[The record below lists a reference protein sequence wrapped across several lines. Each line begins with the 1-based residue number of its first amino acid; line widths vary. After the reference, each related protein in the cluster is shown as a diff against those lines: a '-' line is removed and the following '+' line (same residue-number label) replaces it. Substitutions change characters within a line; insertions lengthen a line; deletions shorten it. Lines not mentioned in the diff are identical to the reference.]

1 MNEIIISIIILII
14 ILIIVVEIFICC
26 RKSKDFGNKV
36 DKSIRDDKFFI
47 PYILSKLEDESLEA
61 SVGHELYT
69 YAARAQFYKKC
80 FYISEFITLIA
91 PAIVVGLNNALEG
104 RDVTVRIL
112 VSVFSG
118 LASIA
123 SGIAG
128 IVKFK
133 ESWVR
138 YRSNCEAVK
147 HELVYYVAKCT
158 PYDHKKQK
166 KNKVELIQRIYVIA
180 IKEEIDWN
188 KLINNNDRERQ

>member
-1 MNEIIISIIILII
+1 MKEIIILII
-14 ILIIVVEIFICC
+14 IIIIVKIFFCC
-26 RKSKDFGNKV
+26 KKSKNSENKV

-69 YAARAQFYKKC
+69 YAVRAQFYKEC
-80 FYISEFITLIA
+80 FYTSEFITLIA
-91 PAIVVGLNNALEG
+91 PAIVVGLNNALEEQ
-104 RDVTVRIL
+104 DIIIRIL

-138 YRSNCEAVK
+138 YLSNCEAVK
-147 HELVYYVAKCT
+147 HELVYYVAKCP
-158 PYDHKKQK
+158 PYHHKKQT
-166 KNKVELIQRIYVIA
+166 KNKVKLVQRIYSISR
-180 IKEEIDWN
+180 KEEVDWN
-188 KLINNNDRERQ
+188 KLISNNNSPDSG